1 MPAKRVILEL
11 GTGNDLHGGD
21 YTKAA
26 LRAVQDALHHSSLTM
41 LRTLGVNSKTGM
53 FVDVTIGVQQ
63 PAKVDLEK
71 VRSVAAARHRDGEGG
86 QGRARRARSRGQR
99 YRGDRQCR
107 GLRPAGASVML
118 LYEHPLSSYA
128 QKVKIALREKGL
140 DFKVETPPAL
150 GSGKADGVFA
160 AASLR
165 NEVPALIDG
174 DAQIF
179 DSTIILE
186 YLEDKFPSPPL
197 LPRDPAARAQARM
210 IEDVCDTLY
219 EAVNWGLSEIRWFKR
234 AEGEQAEKMKATAA
248 RQTAELQA
256 WLTGKLGKAEW
267 FNGASFGWADLSVAP
282 YVNRSFHYGL
292 GTPSEF
298 AAGEMARPHSP
309 ASLGGRDL
317 PRVRGGVRAH
327 GRCRRAP
334 GIRGDPARV
343 SRSPAGMDDEVRRRA
358 GRARRPGQEQ
368 HPLHLAAWLEDRGI
382 RPCAAATIASSSRMS
397 AACRAT
403 RC

>member
-1 MPAKRVILEL
+1 
-11 GTGNDLHGGD
+11 
-21 YTKAA
+21 
-26 LRAVQDALHHSSLTM
+26 
-41 LRTLGVNSKTGM
+41 
-53 FVDVTIGVQQ
+53 
-63 PAKVDLEK
+63 
-71 VRSVAAARHRDGEGG
+71 
-86 QGRARRARSRGQR
+86 
-99 YRGDRQCR
+99 
-107 GLRPAGASVML
+107 ML

-174 DAQIF
+174 DARIF

-234 AEGEQAEKMKATAA
+234 AEGAKAEEMRATAA

-256 WLTGKLGKAEW
+256 WLADKLGGREW
-267 FNGASFGWADLSVAP
+267 FNGDSFGWADLSVAP
-282 YVNRSFHYGL
+282 STGRS
-292 GTPSEF
+292 TT
-298 AAGEMARPHSP
+298 AWARKT
-309 ASLGGRDL
+309 
-317 PRVRGGVRAH
+317 
-327 GRCRRAP
+327 
-334 GIRGDPARV
+334 
-343 SRSPAGMDDEVRRRA
+343 
-358 GRARRPGQEQ
+358 ARRWRVG
-368 HPLHLAAWLEDRGI
+368 AS
-382 RPCAAATIASSSRMS
+382 ASSSGRRS
-397 AACRAT
+397 PRRSRNSRPPRGRWAT
-403 RC
+403 RPSVSVQARRAASTAITGWNG